1 MRRAEWIQLV
11 FVSIL
16 ALVAWIRPLTA
27 VRRWRVA
34 LLAALAIVLI
44 VLARISASFLP
55 PLASSVIR
63 DWLPAL
69 LLLVP
74 YWQTG
79 LLFTAPDPDLEKKL
93 SIFDQ
98 RVFATLRLDPARIRL
113 GPLLSLWFE
122 LAYVLAYPLVPLGL
136 AALYLTH
143 RRAQADWYWQAVL
156 VASYICYAIT
166 LFVPAFPPR
175 MLKERRSSASE
186 RTRMRKLNEGI
197 LARAG
202 IQAITFPS
210 AHVASS
216 TAAALFLLR
225 LNLPLGLIFLAIA
238 LSIAAATV
246 IGGYHY
252 AADALLALVIAVLG
266 FVSIFVVH

>member
-11 FVSIL
+11 FVSLL
-16 ALVAWIRPLTA
+16 ALAAWIRPLTA

-34 LLAALAIVLI
+34 LFAALAIVLI
-44 VLARISASFLP
+44 VLARLSVSFLP

-63 DWLPAL
+63 DWLPAV

-79 LLFTAPDPDLEKKL
+79 LLFIGPDHELEKEL
-93 SIFDQ
+93 LRFD
-98 RVFATLRLDPARIRL
+98 RRLFAAIRIDLATLTL
-113 GPLLSLWFE
+113 GPALALWFE

-143 RRAQADWYWQAVL
+143 RRSQADSYWQAVL
-156 VASYICYAIT
+156 LASYLCYAIT
-166 LFVPAFPPR
+166 LFVPALPPR
-175 MLKERRSSASE
+175 MLNAGVSSTSR

-197 LARAG
+197 LQRAG

-225 LNLPLGLIFLAIA
+225 LNLPLGLIFLAVA
-238 LSIAAATV
+238 LSIAVATV

-266 FVSIFVVH
+266 FASIFVFR